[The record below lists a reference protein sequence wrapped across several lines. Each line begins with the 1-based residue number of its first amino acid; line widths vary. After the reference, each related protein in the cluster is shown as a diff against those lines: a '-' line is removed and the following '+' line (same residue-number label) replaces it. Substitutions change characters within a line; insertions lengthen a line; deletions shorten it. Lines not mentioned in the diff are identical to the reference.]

1 MKSGGKPA
9 KKLKTGAEA
18 EHALVE
24 KAAIIATIFGLC
36 VTRQISKCTS
46 QVMLTNKL
54 KNSTEAQKWLRL
66 RYRMP
71 RAGSMGYA
79 PSIHEQGHA
88 VFWSVIFHATENRM
102 CKCTTVTK
110 RAQTC

>member
-1 MKSGGKPA
+1 LCDACVSAINIEEVVKSGGKPA

-54 KNSTEAQKWLRL
+54 KNDGRASWEAKKPPKVSNAAL
-66 RYRMP
+66 
-71 RAGSMGYA
+71 
-79 PSIHEQGHA
+79 A
-88 VFWSVIFHATENRM
+88 VGGGFVLIVRQARPPM
-102 CKCTTVTK
+102 
-110 RAQTC
+110 